1 MRILPVARDNTAL
14 YVGMGPVGKH
24 VQCIGDVRKQQGKEI
39 ELVERVPLTLCLLDS
54 LHPHGCLDCLVEY
67 FGGI

>member
-14 YVGMGPVGKH
+14 CVGMGPVGKH

-39 ELVERVPLTLCLLDS
+39 ELVESGPPYVFDS